1 MDPIAACAEETLLHS
16 VHPALK
22 LSELLASIAERVDR
36 SLDARRLRAILEAH
50 PERFRVLEPWK
61 GRWGI
66 PGRELDGSENPAEP
80 WVVAITQPDPP
91 PGGSDVTAVKL
102 RESVRWLARGVDARS
117 NAEVSRWHAIAL
129 SERAVRTTLA
139 RRAA

>member
-1 MDPIAACAEETLLHS
+1 MDPIAACAEQTLLDS

-22 LSELLASIAERVDR
+22 LSELLASVADRLDR

-66 PGRELDGSENPAEP
+66 PGRAMEVEEAPCEP
-80 WVVAITQPDPP
+80 WVVAISQPDPP
-91 PGGSDVTAVKL
+91 PGDHDATALKL
-102 RESVRWLARGVDARS
+102 RESVRWLARGVDVRS
-117 NAEVSRWHAIAL
+117 NTDVSRWYAIAL
-129 SERAVRTTLA
+129 SERALRATLV